1 MGTRSELCGRDN
13 FFNNDEM
20 GCCERYELPKI
31 RDVQVHAIDNL
42 LNKDS
47 VVL

>member
-1 MGTRSELCGRDN
+1 MEGITFLTMMKWAAVRGN
-13 FFNNDEM
+13 
-20 GCCERYELPKI
+20 ELPKI